1 MNLEIYVA
9 LSELATLP
17 RGVPHSAKTLMCRAE
32 KVSASR
38 LREFHSERLFNLSGR
53 LLDGD
58 HKEHSEV
65 DYAHLYFYS
74 DWALAA
80 SFIEEGDIVILKGFT
95 LHDTPRIGGD
105 EAEFPFFI
113 TPIKTSST
121 LRVLQNG
128 LQDDV
133 MEVMV
138 GADRLDLPC
147 VRVLP
152 KTLRAPFIANDCV

>member
-9 LSELATLP
+9 LSELAKLP
-17 RGVPHSAKTLMCRAE
+17 RGVPHAGKTLMCRAE
-32 KVSASR
+32 KVCASR
-38 LREFHSERLFNLSGR
+38 PREFHSGRLFNLSGR

-58 HKEHSEV
+58 HKEHCEE
-65 DYAHLYFYS
+65 DYAHLYFYN
-74 DWALAA
+74 DWAFAA

-95 LHDTPRIGGD
+95 LHDAPCIGED

-113 TPIKTSST
+113 TPIKASST

-128 LQDDV
+128 LQEDV
-133 MEVMV
+133 MEVMLR
-138 GADRLDLPC
+138 ADRLELPC

-152 KTLRAPFIANDCV
+152 KTLRAPFIANDVA